1 MNLEKCPRRAICVL
15 VWFAIILAT
24 ASTASAS
31 WKEKVLYSFQ
41 GGADGAAP
49 VGGVVFGPDGTLYG
63 ATQFGGADI
72 PTSGHGIKFPV
83 PVSAT
88 GIEALARTVRRNF
101 LRQECGAG
109 APIQLG
115 RTIESYEY

>member
-1 MNLEKCPRRAICVL
+1 MTRQQHSSHALLLLSCLLFLL
-15 VWFAIILAT
+15 VWT
-24 ASTASAS
+24 APLSAE

-49 VGGVVFGPDGTLYG
+49 VGGVVFGPDGSLYG

-101 LRQECGAG
+101 LRQECGAV
-109 APIQLG
+109 APIQLC